1 MCFQASL
8 IRQDR
13 GMTEVSRVM
22 EAMKPPMS
30 EAINNR
36 NIKQV
41 SDSHLNQLVL
51 KPSCY
56 IPPFTN
62 VFSALRRI
70 FEELILESTT
80 NVRSF

>member
-13 GMTEVSRVM
+13 GMTEVSKVM
-22 EAMKPPMS
+22 EAMS